1 MPETFVEIAF
11 LRKGQIVHDLLPLFA
26 PHDSGRPQLG
36 TIPDAEVRILP
47 PQRQSGLYQP
57 TWANIAQTAWRACY
71 GGDTNHLHGLD
82 DTGATQ
88 PVTSGPS
95 QEMSDCCGRL
105 EF

>member
-1 MPETFVEIAF
+1 MRDRFDRDCLVSQAV
-11 LRKGQIVHDLLPLFA
+11 RSLP
-26 PHDSGRPQLG
+26 
-36 TIPDAEVRILP
+36 
-47 PQRQSGLYQP
+47 
-57 TWANIAQTAWRACY
+57 ANVGKHRSQTAWRACY
-71 GGDTNHLHGLD
+71 GGDTNPLHGLD

>member
-1 MPETFVEIAF
+1 MRWPYCYRA
-11 LRKGQIVHDLLPLFA
+11 LRKGQIVYDLLPLFA
-26 PHDSGRPQLG
+26 PHDSSRPNWARFLMRRFKSCRPSQ
-36 TIPDAEVRILP
+36 
-47 PQRQSGLYQP
+47 QSGLYQP